1 MNCNVWGSV
10 GINVGVNDDLNENE
24 RKIVILI
31 TEIKQLTIR
40 MVSEIL
46 SLSQRQVERL
56 FASLKV
62 KGKIMRRGSA
72 KSGEWVI
79 NNQRGFE

>member
-1 MNCNVWGSV
+1 MKLHLGEEIGS
-10 GINVGVNDDLNENE
+10 NVGVNDDLNDNE
-24 RKIVILI
+24 RKIVNLI
-31 TEIKQLTIR
+31 TENKQLTIR
-40 MVSEIL
+40 KVSEIL
-46 SLSQRQVERL
+46 SLSQRQIERL

-79 NNQRGFE
+79 KD

>member
-31 TEIKQLTIR
+31 TENKQLTIR
-40 MVSEIL
+40 KVSEIL

-62 KGKIMRRGSA
+62 IEK
-72 KSGEWVI
+72 
-79 NNQRGFE
+79 

>member
-1 MNCNVWGSV
+1 MNCNVGVNV

-24 RKIVILI
+24 RKILNLI
-31 TEIKQLTIR
+31 TENKQLTIR
-40 MVSEIL
+40 KVSEIL

-62 KGKIMRRGSA
+62 KGKIMQRGSA
-72 KSGEWVI
+72 KSGECI
-79 NNQRGFE
+79 IKD